1 VPNIG
6 PIELL
11 FIVVII
17 LIFVGI
23 LLAVLMAVRRR

>member
-11 FIVVII
+11 FIVIII

-23 LLAVLMAVRRR
+23 LLAVLMALRRR

>member
-11 FIVVII
+11 FIVIII

-23 LLAVLMAVRRR
+23 LLAVLRALRRR